1 MSHQGTVWSQ
11 AQKCIHWPPWREFQE
26 ENAGGRWGRTAGPSA
41 GSKEQ
46 SESQI
51 GRTRDGSWENRGRWT
66 FWAKGT
72 AGVKASERRRAQ
84 ELRVAWPGAGQVD
97 FVQSSGH
104 WPGNP
109 GTSLQDFH
117 QGMAGSDLHMVDD
130 HVGSVWRAA
139 FGDTASQSGPS
150 WWADSQAGWLLCT
163 DYEEAGDWDRSMC
176 IIGEKSGECSKGHL
190 DWGKHLLK

>member
-41 GSKEQ
+41 SSKEQ

-51 GRTRDGSWENRGRWT
+51 WRTRDGSWENRGRWT

-97 FVQSSGH
+97 LVQSSGH

-117 QGMAGSDLHMVDD
+117 RGWQDLICIWWMITWAQCGEQLLGTQLLRVALPDEQTHKL
-130 HVGSVWRAA
+130 
-139 FGDTASQSGPS
+139 GDYCALTMRKLVTGTGACVS
-150 WWADSQAGWLLCT
+150 
-163 DYEEAGDWDRSMC
+163 
-176 IIGEKSGECSKGHL
+176 
-190 DWGKHLLK
+190 